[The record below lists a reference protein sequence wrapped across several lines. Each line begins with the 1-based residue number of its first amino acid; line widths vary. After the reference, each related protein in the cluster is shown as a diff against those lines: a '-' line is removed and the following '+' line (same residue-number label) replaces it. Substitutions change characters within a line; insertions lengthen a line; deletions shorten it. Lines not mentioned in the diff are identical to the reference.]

1 MDELSFLQ
9 TALPEDWA
17 AYPRA
22 LMEALAQHA
31 ARLRRTVPWCAAL
44 SEEAYQQYVLCP
56 RVNDEDLPFWWPR
69 CAAWA
74 CPPGRC
80 TPPAGPTAT
89 TTTPG

>member
-31 ARLRRTVPWCAAL
+31 AACGAP
-44 SEEAYQQYVLCP
+44 CP
-56 RVNDEDLPFWWPR
+56 GAPR
-69 CAAWA
+69 
-74 CPPGRC
+74 
-80 TPPAGPTAT
+80 
-89 TTTPG
+89 

>member
-31 ARLRRTVPWCAAL
+31 ARLRRTVPM
-44 SEEAYQQYVLCP
+44 
-56 RVNDEDLPFWWPR
+56 
-69 CAAWA
+69 
-74 CPPGRC
+74 
-80 TPPAGPTAT
+80 
-89 TTTPG
+89 